1 MKTFYQSYILISIA
15 CLLMY
20 TTSIQIIFSRLLTMP
35 IFGIFGIERIFIF
48 AIPITLATNA
58 IFVAPIITNW
68 ELEIEEREIIF
79 KRLKHA
85 SIFTTLASAAFI
97 HILFYMRLLDDEG
110 WIISVFWFVFILLLL
125 GMISSRAIVKDI
137 ISDFNNSRIKKG
149 KETIL
154 AYKFIDNFVSP
165 PFYIALI
172 IWSSFWLSVVI
183 IGIQDIM

>member
-1 MKTFYQSYILISIA
+1 
-15 CLLMY
+15 
-20 TTSIQIIFSRLLTMP
+20 MP
-35 IFGIFGIERIFIF
+35 IFGIERIFIF
-48 AIPITLATNA
+48 AVPITLAINA
-58 IFVAPIITNW
+58 TFIAPIITNW
-68 ELEIEEREIIF
+68 ELEIEQREIIF
-79 KRLKHA
+79 KMLKHT
-85 SIFTTLASAAFI
+85 SIFITLASAAFI
-97 HILFYMRLLDDEG
+97 HIAFYMRLLDDEG
-110 WIISVFWFVFILLLL
+110 WIISVFWLVFILLLL
-125 GMISSRAIVKDI
+125 GMISSRAIIKDI